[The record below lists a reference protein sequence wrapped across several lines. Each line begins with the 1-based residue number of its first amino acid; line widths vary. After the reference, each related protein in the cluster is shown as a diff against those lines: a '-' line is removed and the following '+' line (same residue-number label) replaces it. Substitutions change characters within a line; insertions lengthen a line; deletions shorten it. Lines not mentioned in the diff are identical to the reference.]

1 MLKDFHLI
9 HRPKPHASPLPG
21 PLVWE
26 TCLRSIA
33 VTKQPDVLTRADQS
47 YSDREAYRFLLEVIC
62 GLHSPV
68 LGETE
73 VFGQFKAFSKVWLE
87 MEPNRATLIQRLF
100 AEAKEIRSKHLL
112 NLGTQSYGSWLKRMV
127 MTRRIHILG
136 GGELARE
143 ISPYLLKVA
152 DSVTVHVRNPLK
164 VNIPGVHVRAL
175 SDHAFN
181 GGGLIV
187 AAPMA
192 ATEIDGWLKDWPF
205 EVFDLRDTS
214 QSDPLSTYSNRRHVL
229 NDVFNEIER
238 TKATLKP
245 IITAVKSE
253 ILERSEKTAHQ
264 VHVRPQGWDD
274 LCA

>member
-1 MLKDFHLI
+1 
-9 HRPKPHASPLPG
+9 
-21 PLVWE
+21 VWE

-33 VTKQPDVLTRADQS
+33 ITAEPEILSVSDES
-47 YSDREAYRFLLEVIC
+47 YSETTAYQFLLEVIC

-73 VFGQFKAFSKVWLE
+73 VFGQFKNFSKVWVSQQ
-87 MEPNRATLIQRLF
+87 PSRATLIQRLF
-100 AEAKEIRSKHLL
+100 TEAKEIRSKHLR

-127 MTRRIHILG
+127 MTRRLHILG

-143 ISPYLLKVA
+143 IAPYLLKIA
-152 DSVTVHVRNPLK
+152 DSVTVHVRNPENVKIQGVK
-164 VNIPGVHVRAL
+164 VRPLTER
-175 SDHAFN
+175 AFN
-181 GGGLIV
+181 GGGLII
-187 AAPMA
+187 AAPMRA
-192 ATEIDGWLKDWPF
+192 EDIDRWLCDWPF

-214 QSDPLSTYSNRRHVL
+214 ISDPINTYSNRRHVL

-245 IITAVKSE
+245 VIDTVKNE

-274 LCA
+274 ICA